1 MKKIELIN
9 ITHGNTKESS
19 VSFDKIFKENEIYCK
34 FKLADRMKERG
45 LTVRK
50 LAELS
55 GLRLATI
62 SELMNGK
69 KGLVNLQHI
78 AVLMFV
84 LRLSD
89 INDIVEIYVNEA
101 LREKFEAEAVDWV
114 KTGETPAEV
123 LEASEILNGKY

>member
-1 MKKIELIN
+1 MKKIELIE
-9 ITHGNTKESS
+9 ITHGNTKDSS
-19 VSFDKIFKENEIYCK
+19 IAFDQLFKSNDIYCK
-34 FKLADRMKERG
+34 FKLADRMKDRG

-78 AVLMFV
+78 AVLMLV
-84 LRLSD
+84 LGLSD
-89 INDIVEIYVNEA
+89 INDIVEIYISDTLKEQFSSETSQWI
-101 LREKFEAEAVDWV
+101 R
-114 KTGETPAEV
+114 TGEPPERV
-123 LEASEILNGKY
+123 QKVSEILNGKY